1 MTKTQQHIF
10 NQEKI
15 NRRLGN
21 IQHQI
26 NLQGVGKGAYSVLQK
41 RKRPKSKG
49 NVTLLKEMNERIS

>member
-49 NVTLLKEMNERIS
+49 NVTLLKEMNEQIS